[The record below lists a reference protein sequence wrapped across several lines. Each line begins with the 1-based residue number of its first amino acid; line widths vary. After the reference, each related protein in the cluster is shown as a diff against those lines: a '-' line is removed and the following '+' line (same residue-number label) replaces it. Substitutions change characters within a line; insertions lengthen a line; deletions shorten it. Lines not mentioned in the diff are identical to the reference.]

1 MRSIWLA
8 RMERKGRLGFLRL
21 IRWFADVGTDPD
33 MAVSQAANLQ
43 RQVPL
48 LYGLLLINSMA
59 VAITHRTQAPLSLTL
74 SAPGM
79 LFTITIIRMIH
90 WLRSSRTGLPS
101 PEEAKRQLRLVTMV
115 AAPMAAAY
123 AGWSLSLAP
132 YGGPFE
138 QAHVALYISTTV
150 IGCIFCLV
158 VLPQAALLV
167 ALSVLPAFIIFC
179 FSKRLLT
186 FATIGINV
194 ALVLAVLLRVLFNGF
209 EHFRKQV
216 KSGSLLATQHHELQ
230 RLNEE
235 NRRLAMTD
243 SLTGL
248 PNRRQFYADLDAWTD
263 QNTGLPFAV
272 GVLDLDRFKPIND
285 TYGHQVGDRL
295 LEAIGRRL
303 RATAG
308 PSVQVYRLG
317 GDEFGLIDTQ
327 VADFARTCERLLQQV
342 RAPLRIGEIVL
353 SVGGSLGV
361 AQYPDAGT
369 KAADLFDRADYALYH
384 AKHVHGGGVCLFTPS
399 LETAVRAD
407 RAIEAA
413 LQASSFEEELSIVLQ
428 PIVELASGRLSA
440 VEVLARWS
448 NPMLGEISAME
459 FIAIAERSTAIHSIT
474 RAVFKKGL
482 KAARQLPESVA
493 VSFNISACDLTSAS
507 TLAFIRDEIA
517 SAGITPRRIWIEV
530 TETAVMRNADAAAQ
544 ALQAF
549 RDLGV
554 GIALDDFGTGYSSLG
569 YVQRLPLDKVK
580 IDRSFVG
587 ALGTQEGGTITSAVI
602 TLCHTIGLTCVAEG
616 VETEAQRRTL
626 AEAGCEHAQG
636 YLFSK
641 PLPLAEL
648 LLRCADAQASWLD
661 SGRRTAVA

>member
-1 MRSIWLA
+1 LRFS
-8 RMERKGRLGFLRL
+8 RLVQ
-21 IRWFADVGTDPD
+21 WFADIGTDPD
-33 MAVSQAANLQ
+33 LAVSQAANLQ

-48 LYGLLLINSMA
+48 LYGLLLINSLA
-59 VAITHRTQAPLSLTL
+59 VAITHRTQAPAALTI
-74 SAPGM
+74 SVPAV
-79 LFTITIIRMIH
+79 LFTITLVRMVH
-90 WLRSSRTGLPS
+90 WFRSARAGLPS
-101 PEEAKRQLRLVTMV
+101 PETAKRQLRLVTMV
-115 AAPMAAAY
+115 AGPIAVAY
-123 AGWSLSLAP
+123 TAWSLALAP

-138 QAHVALYISTTV
+138 QAHVGLYISTTV
-150 IGCIFCLV
+150 IGCIFCLI

-167 ALSVLPAFIIFC
+167 AFSVLPAFIIFC
-179 FSKRLLT
+179 FSKQLLT

-194 ALVLAVLLRVLFNGF
+194 TLVLAVLLRVLFNSF

-216 KSGSLLATQHHELQ
+216 RSRALLATQHQELQ
-230 RLNEE
+230 RLNDE
-235 NRRLAMTD
+235 NRKLAMTD
-243 SLTGL
+243 SLTDL
-248 PNRRQFYADLDAWTD
+248 PNRRQFYADLDEWT
-263 QNTGLPFAV
+263 GRSPAMPFAV

-295 LEAIGRRL
+295 LEAIGQRL

-308 PSVQVYRLG
+308 PSVRVYRLG
-317 GDEFGLIDTQ
+317 GDEFGLIDSQ
-327 VADFARTCERLLQQV
+327 VEDFARTCERLLQQV

-361 AQYPDAGT
+361 AQYPDAGPRS
-369 KAADLFDRADYALYH
+369 ADLFDRADYALYH

-428 PIVELASGRLSA
+428 PIVELADGRLSA

-482 KAARQLPESVA
+482 KAARQLPDHVA

-507 TLAFIRDEIA
+507 TLAFIRNEIA
-517 SAGITPRRIWIEV
+517 SAGIAPRRIWIEV
-530 TETAVMRNADAAAQ
+530 TETAVMRNAEAAAK

-569 YVQRLPLDKVK
+569 YVQRLPLDKIK
-580 IDRSFVG
+580 IDRSFVR
-587 ALGTQEGGTITSAVI
+587 ALDSAEGGTITSAVI

-616 VETEAQRRTL
+616 VETEAQRQMLTQ
-626 AEAGCEHAQG
+626 AGCEHAQG

-641 PLPLAEL
+641 PLPLEEL
-648 LLRCADAQASWLD
+648 LLRCNDAQGQASWLTPAPAQD
-661 SGRRTAVA
+661 NRTAAA

>member
-1 MRSIWLA
+1 
-8 RMERKGRLGFLRL
+8 
-21 IRWFADVGTDPD
+21 
-33 MAVSQAANLQ
+33 VSQATNLQ

-48 LYGLLLINSMA
+48 LYGLLLINSLA
-59 VAITHRTQAPLSLTL
+59 VAITHRTQAPAVLTV
-74 SAPGM
+74 SAPAV
-79 LFTITIIRMIH
+79 LFTITLIRMIH
-90 WLRSSRTGLPS
+90 WFRNARAGMPS
-101 PEEAKRQLRLVTMV
+101 PKAAKRQVRLVTLV
-115 AAPMAAAY
+115 AAPIAVAY
-123 AGWSLSLAP
+123 TGWSLALAP

-138 QAHVALYISTTV
+138 QAHVGLYISTTV
-150 IGCIFCLV
+150 IGCIFCLI

-179 FSKRLLT
+179 FSKQLLI

-194 ALVLAVLLRVLFNGF
+194 TLVLGVLLRVLFNSF
-209 EHFRKQV
+209 EHFRQQV
-216 KSGSLLATQHHELQ
+216 QSRSLLTAQHQELQ
-230 RLNEE
+230 RLNDE
-235 NRRLAMTD
+235 NRRLAMTY

-248 PNRRQFYADLDAWTD
+248 PNRRQFYADLDAWTSYAPG
-263 QNTGLPFAV
+263 QLTATPFAV

-295 LEAIGRRL
+295 LEAIGLRL
-303 RATAG
+303 RSTAG

-327 VADFARTCERLLQQV
+327 VEDFACTCERLLQQV

-384 AKHVHGGGVCLFTPS
+384 AKHVHGGGVYVFTPS

-428 PIVELASGRLSA
+428 PIVELASARLSA
-440 VEVLARWS
+440 VEVLARWT
-448 NPMLGEISAME
+448 NPMLGEVSAME

-482 KAARQLPESVA
+482 KAARQLPDHVS

-507 TLAFIRDEIA
+507 TLAFIRSEIA
-517 SAGITPRRIWIEV
+517 SAGIAPRRIWIEV
-530 TETAVMRNADAAAQ
+530 TETAVMRNAEAAAQ

-580 IDRSFVG
+580 IDRSFVR

-616 VETEAQRRTL
+616 VETEAQRQML

-641 PLPLAEL
+641 PLPLEEL
-648 LLRCADAQASWLD
+648 LAHCADGQGLRSWLVPEQRPD
-661 SGRRTAVA
+661 AAKSAAA